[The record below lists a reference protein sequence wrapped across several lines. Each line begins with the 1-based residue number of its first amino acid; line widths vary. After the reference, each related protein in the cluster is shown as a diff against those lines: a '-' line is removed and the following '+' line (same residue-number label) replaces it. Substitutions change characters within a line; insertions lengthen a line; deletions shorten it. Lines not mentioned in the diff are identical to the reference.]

1 MHAFSASN
9 GSSADPTRSVLAAQ
23 LALLVF
29 SLSITARG
37 EPDASTPPAEDTAT
51 SDAATPPA
59 PTATAP
65 APTAPAPIPDA
76 DLKVEAGGGKA
87 VVVQDPTTPV
97 LPDKQPFPERAYQLQ
112 WEIDVPLFAIG
123 AALAL
128 GREIRSTNGSAPA
141 YCTTTPEGCNEDD
154 LNPIDKPFA
163 GTYDE
168 SWSKATDIVLWT
180 MAAAPWPM
188 LWIDNSFLNAVNDIT
203 IIYESAL
210 TALALS
216 GLATLSAS
224 RPRPFVYGTKAPE
237 DVRNSPNG
245 SLSFVS
251 GHTTAAF
258 ALSTSTFWTIYR
270 RHGSGTYA
278 WTTLGVGTALASS
291 VGVGRVLAGKHFPTD
306 VVTGAAVGAAV
317 GTLIPALHDTPVLVV
332 PSIDA
337 TGAAVGVSL
346 SM

>member
-1 MHAFSASN
+1 M
-9 GSSADPTRSVLAAQ
+9 RSVLAAQ
-23 LALLVF
+23 CAVLLL
-29 SLSITARG
+29 SLSATARS
-37 EPDASTPPAEDTAT
+37 EPDTTTTTTLAEATASTTPAE
-51 SDAATPPA
+51 
-59 PTATAP
+59 AP
-65 APTAPAPIPDA
+65 APLPEA
-76 DLKVEAGGGKA
+76 DLKVESGAGKA

-128 GREIRSTNGSAPA
+128 GRQVRSTNGSAPA
-141 YCTTTPEGCNEDD
+141 YCTTIPEGCNPDD

-163 GTYDE
+163 GNYDE
-168 SWSKATDIVLWT
+168 RWSDATDVALWT
-180 MAAAPWPM
+180 MFVAPWPM

-237 DVRNSPNG
+237 DVRTSPNG
-245 SLSFVS
+245 ALSFVS
-251 GHTTAAF
+251 GHTTLAF

-270 RHGSGTYA
+270 RHGSGPYA
-278 WTTLGVGTALASS
+278 WTTLGVGTAVASF
-291 VGVGRVLAGKHFPTD
+291 VGVGRVAAGKHFPTD
-306 VVTGAAVGAAV
+306 VLTGAAVGGAV

-337 TGAAVGVSL
+337 TGAGVDVSL
-346 SM
+346 SL